1 MTLSGSV
8 RDTGTTL
15 TTLQLP
21 DEKIPIPPPTFQLPE
36 VDQVFL
42 YMCILHNPDNK
53 SKFFLY
59 HSSTNL
65 LVT

>member
-36 VDQVFL
+36 VDQG
-42 YMCILHNPDNK
+42 
-53 SKFFLY
+53 FFIHVY
-59 HSSTNL
+59 FT
-65 LVT
+65 